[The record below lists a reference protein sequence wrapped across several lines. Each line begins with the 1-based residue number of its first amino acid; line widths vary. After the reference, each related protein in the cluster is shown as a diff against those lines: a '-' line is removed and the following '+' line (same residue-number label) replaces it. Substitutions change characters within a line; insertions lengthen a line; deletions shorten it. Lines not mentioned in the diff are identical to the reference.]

1 MKLKSFLLIFSFLFN
16 NLLVFSQEIFEVKNL
31 MIKNRIEGVLTIEK
45 YSNTP
50 LHKNKK
56 CDFKDNTAEL
66 KLCQFFN
73 LGTKE
78 ELINFFSPYDI
89 PSTYSKEDFLERM
102 KIYDKKNNFYELDS
116 KYTFDYGISR
126 DIFIKYIN
134 YNEVFPKP
142 VYSAAY
148 LQNLNNKLVLKGM
161 GENFDIGLLMINAN
175 TDKTIDYFNK
185 SVSKKIDFSSF
196 CSKFLDNIKNNK
208 NDLYDLLDKKY
219 SPFFNEKTTNDNE
232 LTKNTSQNVFTYNYK
247 KEFHDIISGFVLKK
261 NVISKKE
268 ISEKYKIPLETL
280 TKDSLS
286 VKEVISINTL
296 NNDFTIIKFYDSK
309 PIIKTD
315 YEIINNEVLY
325 KNINLLGI
333 LTKLNLDFFV
343 ELSVNNK
350 NEKFPVASKLQPLIR
365 DADGTLNISKLAEVL
380 EKNKKEL
387 AKYLEE

>member
-365 DADGTLNISKLAEVL
+365 DADGR
-380 EKNKKEL
+380 
-387 AKYLEE
+387 

>member
-66 KLCQFFN
+66 KFCQFFN

-148 LQNLNNKLVLKGM
+148 LQNFNNKLDLKGM

-185 SVSKKIDFSSF
+185 SVSKKIDFSLF

-208 NDLYDLLDKKY
+208 NDFYDLLDKKY

-286 VKEVISINTL
+286 VKEIISINTL

-387 AKYLEE
+387 SKYLEE